1 MMRLSKKIAAAA
13 SAVVL
18 GAVSLAGCGGS
29 SNGSSQTKTTG
40 DSNAA
45 IKLGYVPSTMNNP
58 FWQAI
63 LDGVNEQ
70 VKGQDVSVQSVD
82 PQADQAKMNDMV
94 GDLIASGVNA
104 IILGP
109 YDTTGVQPALQ
120 AASDAGIPVIN
131 IDTPVDD
138 QDLVKTVVASDN
150 AKAGALVAEDMM
162 KKLDKGS
169 QIAVVNCPA
178 GQACID
184 RLDGFKKEAGSYFNI
199 VQELDGKGELSTS
212 LTLTEDILQSNPDV
226 KAIFGVN
233 DPMALGAVQAL
244 AAHPEMSDVLVYGVD
259 GSPDGKKA
267 IKDGSMTGTGA
278 QSPQQ
283 IGKKAAQAALDVI
296 DGKTIEKSI
305 VVDTFLITKNNVD
318 EYGTDGWQ

>member
-1 MMRLSKKIAAAA
+1 MGIAKKIAA
-13 SAVVL
+13 SVAVV
-18 GAVSLAGCGGS
+18 ALATIGLSGCGNS
-29 SNGSSQTKTTG
+29 SDSANGTG
-40 DSNAA
+40 TSGAKDAD

-63 LDGVNEQ
+63 LDGVNEEIDG
-70 VKGQDVSVQSVD
+70 KSVSVQTVD
-82 PQADQAKMNDMV
+82 PQADQSKMNDMV
-94 GDLIASGVNA
+94 GDLIASGVDA

-120 AASDAGIPVIN
+120 AAADAKIPVIN

-138 QDLVKTVVASDN
+138 IDLVETVVASDN
-150 AKAGALVAEDMM
+150 QKAGALVAEDMM
-162 KKLDKGS
+162 DKLDKGS
-169 QIAVVNCPA
+169 DIAVINCPA
-178 GQACID
+178 GQACIQ
-184 RLDGFKKEAGSYFNI
+184 RLEGFKEKAGDYFNI
-199 VQELDGKGELSTS
+199 VQELDGKGELATS
-212 LTLTEDILQSNPDV
+212 LTLAEDILQSNPDL

-267 IKDGSMTGTGA
+267 IKDGTMTGTGA
-278 QSPQQ
+278 QSPNE
-283 IGKKAAQAALDVI
+283 IGHEAAKAALDVL
-296 DGKTIEKSI
+296 DGKEVEKNI
-305 VVDTFLITKNNVD
+305 VVDTFLVTKDNVD

>member
-1 MMRLSKKIAAAA
+1 MKFTRILAATAAAA
-13 SAVVL
+13 VL
-18 GAVSLAGCGGS
+18 LVGGLSGCGS
-29 SNGSSQTKTTG
+29 SGSSQ
-40 DSNAA
+40 SNSGSSSSS

-70 VKGQDVSVQSVD
+70 IDGKDVSVQSVD
-82 PQADQAKMNDMV
+82 PQADQSKMNDMV

-120 AASDAGIPVIN
+120 AAADANIPVIN
-131 IDTPVDD
+131 IDTPVDA

-150 AKAGALVAEDMM
+150 EKAGALVAADMK

-169 QIAVVNCPA
+169 QVAVVNCPA

-184 RLDGFKKEAGSYFNI
+184 RLNGFKAEAGDYFDI
-199 VQELDGKGELSTS
+199 VQELDGKGELSVS

-244 AAHPEMSDVLVYGVD
+244 AAHPEMSGVLVYGVD

-267 IKDGSMTGTGA
+267 IKDGTMTGTGA
-278 QSPQQ
+278 QSPNQ
-283 IGKKAAQAALDVI
+283 IGKKAAQAALDVL
-296 DGKTIEKSI
+296 DGKTVEKNI
-305 VVDTFLITKNNVD
+305 VVDTFLITKDNVD

>member
-1 MMRLSKKIAAAA
+1 MRIEKRI
-13 SAVVL
+13 L
-18 GAVSLAGCGGS
+18 GAVSALSLALVGLAGCGSGGGS
-29 SNGSSQTKTTG
+29 TGAKTSGDEKGS
-40 DSNAA
+40 

-63 LDGVNEQ
+63 LDGVNAQ
-70 VKGQDVSVQSVD
+70 IKGKGVSVQSVD

-120 AASDAGIPVIN
+120 AAADAKIPVIN

-150 AKAGALVAEDMM
+150 GKAGALVAKDMM
-162 KKLDKGS
+162 KRLDRGS
-169 QIAVVNCPA
+169 QVAVVNCPA

-184 RLDGFKKEAGSYFNI
+184 RLKGFKKEAGDYFKI

-212 LTLTEDILQSNPDV
+212 LTLTEDILQSNPGI

-244 AAHPEMSDVLVYGVD
+244 AAHPDMSKVLVYGVD

-267 IKDGSMTGTGA
+267 IKSGKLTGTGA

-283 IGKKAAQAALDVI
+283 IGRKAAQAALDVI
-296 DGKTIEKSI
+296 GGKTIEKQI
-305 VVDTFLITKNNVD
+305 VVDTFLITKDDVD
-318 EYGTDGWQ
+318 KYGTDGWQ

>member
-1 MMRLSKKIAAAA
+1 MKFTRILAATAAAA
-13 SAVVL
+13 VL
-18 GAVSLAGCGGS
+18 LVGGLSGCGS
-29 SNGSSQTKTTG
+29 SGSSQ
-40 DSNAA
+40 SNSGSSSSS

-70 VKGQDVSVQSVD
+70 IDGKDVSVQSVD
-82 PQADQAKMNDMV
+82 PQADQSKMNDMV

-120 AASDAGIPVIN
+120 AAADANIPVIN
-131 IDTPVDD
+131 IDTPVDA

-150 AKAGALVAEDMM
+150 EKAGALVAADM
-162 KKLDKGS
+162 KKKLNKGS
-169 QIAVVNCPA
+169 QVAVVNCPA

-184 RLDGFKKEAGSYFNI
+184 RLNGFKAEAGDYFDI
-199 VQELDGKGELSTS
+199 VQELDGKGELSVS

-244 AAHPEMSDVLVYGVD
+244 AAHPEMSGVLVYGVD

-267 IKDGSMTGTGA
+267 IKDGTMTGTGA
-278 QSPQQ
+278 QSPNQ
-283 IGKKAAQAALDVI
+283 IGKKAAQAALDVL
-296 DGKTIEKSI
+296 DGKTVEKNI
-305 VVDTFLITKNNVD
+305 VVDTFLITKDNVD

>member
-1 MMRLSKKIAAAA
+1 MSISKKAVAMFAAVAF
-13 SAVVL
+13 AVAGL
-18 GAVSLAGCGGS
+18 SGCGTSADTSAEG
-29 SNGSSQTKTTG
+29 TTG
-40 DSNAA
+40 ASDAE

-63 LDGVNEQ
+63 LDGINEEID
-70 VKGQDVSVQSVD
+70 GQSVSVQTVD
-82 PQADQAKMNDMV
+82 PQADQSKMNDMV

-120 AASDAGIPVIN
+120 AAADAGIPVIN

-138 QDLVKTVVASDN
+138 LDLVETVVASDN
-150 AKAGALVAEDMM
+150 KKAGALVAEDMM
-162 KKLDKGS
+162 SRLDEGS
-169 QIAVVNCPA
+169 DIAVINCPS
-178 GQACID
+178 GQACIQ
-184 RLDGFKKEAGSYFNI
+184 RLEGFKEEAGDYFNI
-199 VQELDGKGELSTS
+199 VQELDGKGELATS
-212 LTLTEDILQSNPDV
+212 LTLAEDILQSNPDL

-259 GSPDGKKA
+259 GSPDGKAA
-267 IKDGSMTGTGA
+267 IKDGTMAGTGA
-278 QSPQQ
+278 QSPNK
-283 IGKKAAQAALDVI
+283 IGHEAAKAALDVL
-296 DGKTIEKSI
+296 DGKEVEKDI
-305 VVDTFLITKNNVD
+305 VVDTFLVTKDNVD

>member
-1 MMRLSKKIAAAA
+1 MRFSKKIVA
-13 SAVVL
+13 SLAVAVL
-18 GAVSLAGCGGS
+18 GVSGLAGCGQEGIPSEGS
-29 SNGSSQTKTTG
+29 GTNG
-40 DSNAA
+40 DANAS

-70 VKGQDVSVQSVD
+70 VDGKGVSVQSVD
-82 PQADQAKMNDMV
+82 PQADQSKMNDMV
-94 GDLIASGVNA
+94 GDLIASGVDA

-120 AASDAGIPVIN
+120 AAADANIPVIN
-131 IDTPVDD
+131 IDTPVDA
-138 QDLVKTVVASDN
+138 QDLVETVVASDN
-150 AKAGALVAEDMM
+150 EKAGALVAADM
-162 KKLDKGS
+162 KERLDEGS
-169 QIAVVNCPA
+169 EVAVVNCPA

-184 RLDGFKKEAGSYFNI
+184 RLNGFKKEAGDYFKI
-199 VQELDGKGELSTS
+199 VQELDGKGELATS
-212 LTLTEDILQSNPDV
+212 LTLTEDILQANPNV

-267 IKDGSMTGTGA
+267 IKDGAMTATGA
-278 QSPQQ
+278 QSPEQ
-283 IGKKAAQAALDVI
+283 IGKKAAQAALDVL
-296 DGKTIEKSI
+296 DGKTIDKNI
-305 VVDTFLITKNNVD
+305 VVDTFLVDKDNVD

>member
-1 MMRLSKKIAAAA
+1 MRISKKAVASIAAVAFA
-13 SAVVL
+13 F
-18 GAVSLAGCGGS
+18 GLAGCGNS
-29 SNGSSQTKTTG
+29 SDTG
-40 DSNAA
+40 ASTSGDANAE

-63 LDGVNEQ
+63 LDGVNEEIDG
-70 VKGQDVSVQSVD
+70 KSVSVQTVD
-82 PQADQAKMNDMV
+82 PQADQSKMNDMV
-94 GDLIASGVNA
+94 GDLIASGVDA

-120 AASDAGIPVIN
+120 AAADANIPVIN

-138 QDLVKTVVASDN
+138 LDLVKTVVASDN
-150 AKAGALVAEDMM
+150 QKAGALVAEDMM
-162 KKLDKGS
+162 DKLEKGS
-169 QIAVVNCPA
+169 DIAVINCPA
-178 GQACID
+178 GQACIQ
-184 RLDGFKKEAGSYFNI
+184 RLEGFKKKAGDYFNI
-199 VQELDGKGELSTS
+199 VQELDGKGELATS
-212 LTLTEDILQSNPDV
+212 LTLAEDILQSNPDL

-267 IKDGSMTGTGA
+267 IKDGTMTGTGA
-278 QSPQQ
+278 QSPNK
-283 IGKKAAQAALDVI
+283 IGHEAAKAALDVL
-296 DGKTIEKSI
+296 DGKEVDKNI
-305 VVDTFLITKNNVD
+305 VVDTFLVTKDNVD

>member
-1 MMRLSKKIAAAA
+1 MGFPKKIMAAIC
-13 SAVVL
+13 AVIL
-18 GAVSLAGCGGS
+18 GAAGLSGCGS
-29 SNGSSQTKTTG
+29 STNGSSGTKTTG
-40 DSNAA
+40 DLNAK

-70 VKGQDVSVQSVD
+70 IEGKSVSVQSVD

-94 GDLIASGVNA
+94 GDLIASGVDA

-109 YDTTGVQPALQ
+109 YDTIGVQPALQ
-120 AASDAGIPVIN
+120 AAADANIPVIN

-150 AKAGALVAEDMM
+150 GKAGSLVAEDMM
-162 KKLDKGS
+162 KKLKKGS
-169 QIAVVNCPA
+169 DVAVVNCPA

-184 RLDGFKKEAGSYFNI
+184 RLDGFKKTAGDYFNI

-212 LTLTEDILQSNPDV
+212 LTLTEDILQSNPNV

-267 IKDGSMTGTGA
+267 IKDGTMTGTGA
-278 QSPQQ
+278 QSPEQ
-283 IGKKAAQAALDVI
+283 IGKKAAQAALDVL
-296 DGKTIEKSI
+296 DGKTVDKNI
-305 VVDTFLITKNNVD
+305 VVDTFLIDKSNVD
-318 EYGTDGWQ
+318 QYGTDGWQ